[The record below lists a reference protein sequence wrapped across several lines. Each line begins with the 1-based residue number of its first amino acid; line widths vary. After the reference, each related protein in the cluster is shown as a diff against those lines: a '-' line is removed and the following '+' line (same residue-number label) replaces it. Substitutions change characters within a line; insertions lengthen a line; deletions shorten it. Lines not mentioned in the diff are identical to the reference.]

1 MVSMPRKFTVRV
13 LRQDAPDARP
23 YTQLFEVDY
32 QPGMNVISVL
42 QAIAADPVT
51 MDGQEVA
58 PVAWDCNCLEEVCG
72 ACSMVIN
79 ERVMQA
85 CSALVDDLLKE
96 GSTICLKPMTKFPT
110 MRDLVVDRS
119 RMFEALKR
127 VKAWIPADT
136 YDDIGEGPV
145 ISAEEQDRMYPIS
158 RCMSCGCCF
167 EVCPQVNDSSQ
178 FIGPAPIAQA
188 VLFNMN
194 PTGKMSAGERLEA
207 LMEPGG
213 ISDCGNAQN
222 CVKVCPKEVPLTWA
236 IGKAGRD
243 ATVHGIKQWLL
254 K

>member
-1 MVSMPRKFTVRV
+1 
-13 LRQDAPDARP
+13 
-23 YTQLFEVDY
+23 
-32 QPGMNVISVL
+32 
-42 QAIAADPVT
+42 
-51 MDGQEVA
+51 
-58 PVAWDCNCLEEVCG
+58 
-72 ACSMVIN
+72 
-79 ERVMQA
+79 
-85 CSALVDDLLKE
+85 
-96 GSTICLKPMTKFPT
+96 